1 MCGLDY
7 ENIFNPVTR
16 ACKNIKRVEEELQV
30 EVTKAMEGP
39 AGYFREPG
47 GYIID
52 IRNRKKSSLPAVHLA

>member
-1 MCGLDY
+1 
-7 ENIFNPVTR
+7 VS
-16 ACKNIKRVEEELQV
+16 KNIKRVEELQV

-52 IRNRKKSSLPAVHLA
+52 IRNRKKSSLPAVHMA